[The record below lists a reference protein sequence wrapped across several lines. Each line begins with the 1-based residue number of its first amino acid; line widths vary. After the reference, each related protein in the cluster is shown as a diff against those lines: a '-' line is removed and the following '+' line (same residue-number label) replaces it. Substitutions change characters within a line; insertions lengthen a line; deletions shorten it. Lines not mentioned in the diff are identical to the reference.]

1 MSTHAFDVLEVVRR
15 PAPTADYTARSKYRV
30 AGLALGVAG
39 LAVAVVPLIANLVVA
54 DDAGGARASTL
65 AWSFGLN
72 VTAFAILKLG
82 IAVTLMGILVRLWL
96 RVDGVK
102 AALPGLVA
110 PAVPEPNR
118 RYGDIETAFG
128 KATATERTP
137 APLLVHRMARRMYAP
152 MLAMG
157 AMFVALGLVLSVIQ
171 SNRSRNAVTFSELG
185 AWVQGTQ
192 FLGEGLVL
200 AGISFL
206 LGTILASLRAG
217 GGEVQESLSV
227 TVKTLRMPASGKAFV
242 VLMGLGLMAA
252 IAQFV
257 LYLVAAYADVDQE
270 TWFAFLGPLRE
281 FALGT
286 LLLGIVLALYT
297 IGTVLGFQFGRI
309 RELIENGR

>member
-15 PAPTADYTARSKYRV
+15 PAPTADYAARSRYRV
-30 AGLALGVAG
+30 AGLALGAAG

-72 VTAFAILKLG
+72 VAGLALLKLG

-96 RVDGVK
+96 RVDSVK
-102 AALPGLVA
+102 AALPALVGPTA
-110 PAVPEPNR
+110 PDHL
-118 RYGDIETAFG
+118 RYGPIETPFG
-128 KATATERTP
+128 RATATERAP
-137 APLLVHRMARRMYAP
+137 APFLVHRMARRMYAP
-152 MLAMG
+152 MLVMG
-157 AMFVALGLVLSVIQ
+157 AMLVPLGLVLSVVQ
-171 SNRSRNAVTFSELG
+171 SNRSGDPAGFSELG

-192 FLGEGLVL
+192 FLGEGLIL

-217 GGEVQESLSV
+217 GGEVQETLGV

-242 VLMGLGLMAA
+242 ALMGLGLMTA
-252 IAQFV
+252 IAQFA

>member
-15 PAPTADYTARSKYRV
+15 PAPTADYAARSKFRV
-30 AGLALGVAG
+30 VGLALGLAG
-39 LAVAVVPLIANLVVA
+39 LAVAVVPLIANLVAA
-54 DDAGGARASTL
+54 DDPAGARASTL
-65 AWSFGLN
+65 AWSFGLS
-72 VTAFAILKLG
+72 VAAFALLKLG

-96 RVDGVK
+96 RVDSVK
-102 AALPGLVA
+102 AALPALVGPTA
-110 PAVPEPNR
+110 PDHL
-118 RYGDIETAFG
+118 RYGPTETPFG

-157 AMFVALGLVLSVIQ
+157 AMLVAVGLALSIVQ
-171 SNRSRNAVTFSELG
+171 SNRTGDPGTFAELG

-192 FLGEGLVL
+192 FLGEAFIL

-206 LGTILASLRAG
+206 LGTILASLRSG
-217 GGEVQESLSV
+217 GGEVQESLGV
-227 TVKTLRMPASGKAFV
+227 TVKTLRMPTSAKAFV
-242 VLMGLGLMAA
+242 ALMALGLMTAM
-252 IAQFV
+252 AQFV

-270 TWFAFLGPLRE
+270 TWFAFLAPLRE
-281 FALGT
+281 VALGT

-297 IGTVLGFQFGRI
+297 IGTVLGFQFRRL